1 MQRHVRNSHTVT
13 QTIFM
18 NKQVFSLSLFKLIYK
33 VTKIS
38 SLPGGTQT
46 QGNVL
51 RVFARLV
58 SRTLPS
64 VDSSMSATPVSIPR
78 PLVSSGRLSL
88 IGDVR
93 LVIGQKEGR

>member
-1 MQRHVRNSHTVT
+1 MY
-13 QTIFM
+13 
-18 NKQVFSLSLFKLIYK
+18 KQVFSHSHSQIIYK
-33 VTKIS
+33 VTKEL

-64 VDSSMSATPVSIPR
+64 VDSSISATPVSIPR
-78 PLVSSGRLSL
+78 LLVSSGRLSL

>member
-1 MQRHVRNSHTVT
+1 
-13 QTIFM
+13 M